1 MEEKFNNKRNVIF
14 NPNKV
19 QKWNEEENTIVA
31 VTPDY
36 IDALVEPFTYLRKTS
51 SEGYSSM
58 EEVETAKE
66 VMKKERLVRV
76 KKLEFD
82 KKAGYV
88 GIGMLTVITS
98 LVVGTLI
105 FLLIGSIIGGR

>member
-36 IDALVEPFTYLRKTS
+36 VDALVEPFTYLRRTS
-51 SEGYSSM
+51 SEGYSDM
-58 EEVETAKE
+58 KDVEEAKE
-66 VMKKERLVRV
+66 IMKKERLIRIR
-76 KKLEFD
+76 KLELD
-82 KKAGYV
+82 KKAGYIGV
-88 GIGMLTVITS
+88 GTLTVIVS
-98 LVVGTLI
+98 LIVAALI
-105 FLLIGSIIGGR
+105 FIIIGNIIGG